1 MTLCLVL
8 DSETTG
14 VPARGEIVTSPAY
27 PHIVELAAL
36 LVDDEVDREVA
47 SFSLVVRPDG
57 WEISD
62 EVAAVHGIS
71 HTRALRVGVPLQVA
85 LGAYLNLRA
94 VADEVAGHNVQFDL
108 GIVSA
113 AIHRL
118 GRNPSR
124 PGPDKVV
131 CTAELGTPICA
142 IPPTDK
148 MVAAG
153 YGANFKKPT
162 LSELHAHLFGEP
174 FENAHSALADCRACA
189 RCLFEIRRRGS

>member
-1 MTLCLVL
+1 M
-8 DSETTG
+8 
-14 VPARGEIVTSPAY
+14 
-27 PHIVELAAL
+27 
-36 LVDDEVDREVA
+36 
-47 SFSLVVRPDG
+47 
-57 WEISD
+57 
-62 EVAAVHGIS
+62 
-71 HTRALRVGVPLQVA
+71 VA

-94 VADEVAGHNVQFDL
+94 VADEVAGHNVAFDL

-124 PGPDKVV
+124 PGPDRVT

-142 IPPTDK
+142 IPATER

-153 YGANFKKPT
+153 YGANFKKPS

-174 FENAHSALADCRACA
+174 HAGAHSALADCRACA
-189 RCLFEIRRRGS
+189 RCLAEIRRRAT

>member
-1 MTLCLVL
+1 MSLCLVF
-8 DSETTG
+8 DTETTG

-36 LVDDEVDREVA
+36 LVDDELGREVA

-62 EVAAVHGIS
+62 EAAAVHGIT
-71 HTRALRVGVPLQVA
+71 HARALRVGVPLMVA

-94 VADEVAGHNVQFDL
+94 VADEVAGHNVAFDL

-124 PGPDKVV
+124 PGPDRVV

-142 IPPTDK
+142 LPPTER

-153 YGANFKKPT
+153 YGPFKKPS
-162 LSELHAHLFGEP
+162 LSELHAYLFGEP
-174 FENAHSALADCRACA
+174 HENAHSALADCRATA
-189 RCLFEIRRRGS
+189 RCLAEIRRRAA